1 MSQPVVQKKD
11 YLKMLDVVLVS
22 SSGSLVLFSNSESSF
37 PLSHLIR
44 VLLLSVFS
52 QLLNLLVSASL
63 SELAVHETR

>member
-1 MSQPVVQKKD
+1 
-11 YLKMLDVVLVS
+11 MLDVVLVS
-22 SSGSLVLFSNSESSF
+22 SSGSLVLFSNSESPF